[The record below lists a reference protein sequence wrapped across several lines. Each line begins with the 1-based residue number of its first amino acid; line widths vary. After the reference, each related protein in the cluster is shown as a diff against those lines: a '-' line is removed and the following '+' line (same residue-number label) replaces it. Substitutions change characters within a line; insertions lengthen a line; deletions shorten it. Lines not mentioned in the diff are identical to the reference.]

1 MKTIYDIKTDIYKYL
16 KGSKLAKAVDG
27 ELVKGTRTKSGK
39 EDIVI
44 HTPAEAPF
52 AELQDIVVY
61 VNIYTQDTQ
70 KGADFV
76 ENDPRIKALS
86 KVGYEV
92 LKKAKGDTFSFWC
105 SAQQIFS
112 VEATHEHAISFKLLY
127 RNYEENY

>member
-16 KGSKLAKAVDG
+16 KGSKLAKAVNG
-27 ELVKGTRTKSGK
+27 ELIKGTRTESGK

-44 HTPAEAPF
+44 HTPSECPF
-52 AELQDIVVY
+52 AELQDIVVF
-61 VNIYTQDTQ
+61 VNIYTQDKQ
-70 KGADFV
+70 KDGDFV

-86 KVGYEV
+86 KAAFEA

-105 SAQQIFS
+105 TAQQIFA

>member
-16 KGSKLAKAVDG
+16 KGSKLAKAVNG
-27 ELVKGTRTKSGK
+27 ELIKGTRTESGK

-44 HTPAEAPF
+44 HTPSECPF
-52 AELQDIVVY
+52 AELQDIVVF
-61 VNIYTQDTQ
+61 VNIYTQDKQ
-70 KGADFV
+70 KDGDFV

-86 KVGYEV
+86 KAAFEA
-92 LKKAKGDTFSFWC
+92 LKKGHGDTFSFWC
-105 SAQQIFS
+105 TAQQIFA